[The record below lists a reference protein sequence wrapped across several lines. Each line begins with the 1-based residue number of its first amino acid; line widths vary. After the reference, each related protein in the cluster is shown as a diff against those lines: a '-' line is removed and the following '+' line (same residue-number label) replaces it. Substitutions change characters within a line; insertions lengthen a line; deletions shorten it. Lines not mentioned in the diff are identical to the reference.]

1 MTLLERFKAYLSSQF
16 KLVPPGREAA
26 ELREEMLG
34 NLMSHAMELKAE
46 GIPDDEVYTRCIE
59 ALGDYTEAINA
70 LRGKPL
76 QVVRD
81 PKFQRSVL
89 LLVTFS
95 LLCVTAYI
103 LMGILGKLWAVG
115 AYTIFPAMAIAIY
128 VFATASVLK
137 RNIRFRKHYTTDL
150 ILITY
155 GAILLTALFFVLW
168 LACKVS
174 PAVAWVSFV
183 YIPVWALL
191 SVIFTT
197 MFFRRRKVWLIIW
210 IALVMMT
217 SVAVFLTAAAVTG
230 MWHPLWIIVVVGAL
244 ACGFASV
251 FALNAKID
259 KKAKEDEFDK

>member
-1 MTLLERFKAYLSSQF
+1 
-16 KLVPPGREAA
+16 
-26 ELREEMLG
+26 
-34 NLMSHAMELKAE
+34 
-46 GIPDDEVYTRCIE
+46 
-59 ALGDYTEAINA
+59 
-70 LRGKPL
+70 
-76 QVVRD
+76 
-81 PKFQRSVL
+81 
-89 LLVTFS
+89 
-95 LLCVTAYI
+95 
-103 LMGILGKLWAVG
+103 MGILGNLWAVG
-115 AYTIFPAMAIAIY
+115 AYTIFPAMAIAMY

-168 LACKVS
+168 LACGVS

>member
-1 MTLLERFKAYLSSQF
+1 MTLLDRFKAYLASQF

-34 NLMSHAMELKAE
+34 NLSHAMELKAE
-46 GIPDDEVYTRCIE
+46 GMPDDEIYTRCIE
-59 ALGDYTEAINA
+59 ALGDYTGAINA

-89 LLVTFS
+89 MLVTFS

-103 LMGILGKLWAVG
+103 LMGLLGGLWAVG
-115 AYTIFPAMAIAIY
+115 AYTIFPAMAIAMY
-128 VFATASVLK
+128 VFATAAVLK

-150 ILITY
+150 ILMTY
-155 GAILLTALFFVLW
+155 GAIFLTVLFFVLW
-168 LACKVS
+168 LVCGVS

-197 MFFRRRKVWLIIW
+197 LFLRKRKVWLIIW

-217 SVAVFLTAAAVTG
+217 SVAVFLTAAAATG

-259 KKAKEDEFDK
+259 RKSKEEDFDN

>member
-95 LLCVTAYI
+95 LLCVTADSNVRVRH
-103 LMGILGKLWAVG
+103 G
-115 AYTIFPAMAIAIY
+115 
-128 VFATASVLK
+128 
-137 RNIRFRKHYTTDL
+137 FR
-150 ILITY
+150 
-155 GAILLTALFFVLW
+155 
-168 LACKVS
+168 S
-174 PAVAWVSFV
+174 
-183 YIPVWALL
+183 
-191 SVIFTT
+191 
-197 MFFRRRKVWLIIW
+197 
-210 IALVMMT
+210 
-217 SVAVFLTAAAVTG
+217 
-230 MWHPLWIIVVVGAL
+230 
-244 ACGFASV
+244 
-251 FALNAKID
+251 
-259 KKAKEDEFDK
+259 

>member
-1 MTLLERFKAYLSSQF
+1 
-16 KLVPPGREAA
+16 
-26 ELREEMLG
+26 
-34 NLMSHAMELKAE
+34 MELKAE
-46 GIPDDEVYTRCIE
+46 GMPDDEIYTRCIE
-59 ALGDYTEAINA
+59 ALGDYTGAINA

-89 LLVTFS
+89 MLVTFS
-95 LLCVTAYI
+95 LMCVTAYI
-103 LMGILGKLWAVG
+103 LMGLLGGLWAVG
-115 AYTIFPAMAIAIY
+115 AYTIFPAMAIAMY
-128 VFATASVLK
+128 VFATAAVLK
-137 RNIRFRKHYTTDL
+137 RNIRFRKHYTTDF
-150 ILITY
+150 ILMTY
-155 GAILLTALFFVLW
+155 GAIFLTVLFFVLW
-168 LACKVS
+168 LACGVS

-217 SVAVFLTAAAVTG
+217 SVAVFLTAAAATG

-259 KKAKEDEFDK
+259 RKSKEEDFDN

>member
-103 LMGILGKLWAVG
+103 LMGILGDLWAVG
-115 AYTIFPAMAIAIY
+115 AYTIFPAMAIAMY

-137 RNIRFRKHYTTDL
+137 RNIRFSA
-150 ILITY
+150 Y
-155 GAILLTALFFVLW
+155 GVVFRTVACMQGKSCGGVGELRIYSGMGAFVGDIHDDVFPQAQGMAHNLD
-168 LACKVS
+168 CPRYDDERGGFS
-174 PAVAWVSFV
+174 D
-183 YIPVWALL
+183 
-191 SVIFTT
+191 
-197 MFFRRRKVWLIIW
+197 RRRRDRH
-210 IALVMMT
+210 
-217 SVAVFLTAAAVTG
+217 VASSLDNSGGGRARLRIRFRFC
-230 MWHPLWIIVVVGAL
+230 P
-244 ACGFASV
+244 
-251 FALNAKID
+251 
-259 KKAKEDEFDK
+259 

>member
-46 GIPDDEVYTRCIE
+46 GMSDDEVYTRCIE

-76 QVVRD
+76 QVLRD

-89 LLVTFS
+89 LLVTFCMM
-95 LLCVTAYI
+95 CVVAYI
-103 LMGILGKLWAVG
+103 LMGLLGDLWAVG
-115 AYTIFPAMAIAIY
+115 AYTIFPGMAIAMY
-128 VFATASVLK
+128 VFATAAVLK
-137 RNIRFRKHYTTDL
+137 RNIRFKRHYTTDL

-155 GAILLTALFFVLW
+155 GGILLTALFFVLW
-168 LACKVS
+168 LACGVS

-197 MFFRRRKVWLIIW
+197 LFFRKRKVWLIIW
-210 IALVMMT
+210 MALVMML
-217 SVAVFLTAAAVTG
+217 SVAVFLTASAATG

-244 ACGFASV
+244 ACGFVSV

-259 KKAKEDEFDK
+259 RRSQEEDFEK